1 MITLKQLRVFTSI
14 ARHGNLG
21 GAADE
26 VCLSR
31 GAVSQ
36 SLSQLEQQL
45 GSPLF
50 DRVHPRLQL
59 NDQGRRLQPVA
70 EDILGRVADIEQ
82 QFEQGSQGEMLAGSL
97 HIGASQTIGNYL
109 LPALLARQPWLQAA
123 VTITNTRNLCD
134 MVARFELDMAL
145 IEGENR
151 HADLEAQAWLTD
163 EMCIVAARD
172 HPLAG
177 LGRLTPAS
185 LAGCNWV
192 LREPRSGSREQF
204 DHQLA
209 PYLNGMGRTLELSTP
224 EAVMQAVEQGLGLA
238 LISRLAVADRLEL
251 RRLAVLDVGLTLS
264 RTLQLVWHRKKY
276 HSALLRRFVDVCR
289 EAAPG

>member
-1 MITLKQLRVFTSI
+1 MITLKQLQVFASI

-21 GAADE
+21 LAADE
-26 VCLSR
+26 ICLSR

-36 SLSQLEQQL
+36 SLSELERRL

-59 NDQGRRLQPVA
+59 NDQGRRLQPLA
-70 EDILGRVADIEQ
+70 EEVLGRVEEIER
-82 QFEQGSQGEMLAGSL
+82 QFEQGGELTGSL
-97 HIGASQTIGNYL
+97 RLGASQTIGNYL

-123 VTITNTRNLCD
+123 VTITNTQTLCD

-151 HADLEAQAWLTD
+151 HAELETRDWLTD
-163 EMCIVAARD
+163 DMLIVAAPT

-177 LGRLTPAS
+177 QSCLTPAC
-185 LAGCNWV
+185 LRGCDWV
-192 LREPRSGSREQF
+192 LREARSGSREQF
-204 DHQLA
+204 DRQLA
-209 PYLNGMGRTLELSTP
+209 PHLADLGRVLELNTP

-238 LISRLAVADRLEL
+238 LISRLAAANRLAQG
-251 RRLAVLDVGLTLS
+251 RLAVIDVGLRLP
-264 RTLQLVWHRKKY
+264 RTLALVWHRQKY
-276 HSALLRRFVDVCR
+276 HSALLHRFVEICR
-289 EAAPG
+289 EQAGL

>member
-1 MITLKQLRVFTSI
+1 MITLKQLQVFASI

-21 GAADE
+21 KAAEE

-36 SLSQLEQQL
+36 SLSELERRL

-59 NDQGRRLQPVA
+59 NDQGLRLQPLA
-70 EDILGRVADIEQ
+70 EDVLSRVADIER
-82 QFEQGSQGEMLAGSL
+82 QFEGGGELAGQL
-97 HIGASQTIGNYL
+97 RLGASQTIGNYL

-123 VTITNTRNLCD
+123 VTITNTQTLCD

-145 IEGENR
+145 IEGESR
-151 HADLEAQAWLTD
+151 HAELETHPWLQD
-163 EMCIVAARD
+163 EMLIIAAPA
-172 HPLAG
+172 HGLAG
-177 LGRLTPAS
+177 QSCLTPAC
-185 LAGCNWV
+185 LTGCDWV

-204 DHQLA
+204 DRELA
-209 PYLNGMGRTLELSTP
+209 PHLAGPGRVLELNTP

-238 LISRLAVADRLEL
+238 LISRLAAADRLA
-251 RRLAVLDVGLTLS
+251 RGRLAVIDVGLELP
-264 RTLQLVWHRKKY
+264 RTLRLVWHRQKF
-276 HSALLRRFVDVCR
+276 HSALLRRFVEICR
-289 EAAPG
+289 DTAEP

>member
-1 MITLKQLRVFTSI
+1 MITLKQLQVFASI

-21 GAADE
+21 LAAEE

-36 SLSQLEQQL
+36 SLSELERRL

-59 NDQGRRLQPVA
+59 NDQGLRLQPLA
-70 EDILGRVADIEQ
+70 EDVLSRVADIER
-82 QFEQGSQGEMLAGSL
+82 QFEGGGELTGHL
-97 HIGASQTIGNYL
+97 RLGASQTIGNYL
-109 LPALLARQPWLQAA
+109 LPALLARQPWLQAG
-123 VTITNTRNLCD
+123 VTITNTQTLCD

-151 HADLEAQAWLTD
+151 HAELDTQDWLQD
-163 EMCIVAARD
+163 EMLIVAGPS
-172 HPLAG
+172 HVLAG
-177 LGRLTPAS
+177 QGCLTPAC
-185 LAGCNWV
+185 LAGSDWV

-204 DHQLA
+204 DRQLA
-209 PYLNGMGRTLELSTP
+209 PHLADMGRVLELNTP

-238 LISRLAVADRLEL
+238 LISRLAAADRLA
-251 RRLAVLDVGLTLS
+251 RGRLVVIDVGLDLPRTLS
-264 RTLQLVWHRKKY
+264 LVWHRQKY
-276 HSALLRRFVDVCR
+276 HSALLRRFVDTCR
-289 EAAPG
+289 AAAGA

>member
-1 MITLKQLRVFTSI
+1 MITLKQLQVFASI

-21 GAADE
+21 EAAEE

-36 SLSQLEQQL
+36 SLSELERRL

-59 NDQGRRLQPVA
+59 NDQGRRLQPLAEDVLSRVA
-70 EDILGRVADIEQ
+70 EIEH
-82 QFEQGSQGEMLAGSL
+82 QFEQGGELAGSL
-97 HIGASQTIGNYL
+97 CIGASQTIGNYL

-123 VTITNTRNLCD
+123 VTITNTQTLCD

-151 HADLEAQAWLTD
+151 HDELDTQDWLQD
-163 EMCIVAARD
+163 EMLIVAGPD
-172 HPLAG
+172 HSLAG
-177 LGRLTPAS
+177 QPGLTPAC
-185 LAGCNWV
+185 LAGCDWV

-204 DHQLA
+204 DRQLA
-209 PYLNGMGRTLELSTP
+209 PHLDRMGRMLELNTP
-224 EAVMQAVEQGLGLA
+224 EAVMQGVEQGLGLA
-238 LISRLAVADRLEL
+238 LISRLAASDRLA
-251 RRLAVLDVGLTLS
+251 RGRLVVIDVGLSLP
-264 RTLQLVWHRKKY
+264 RTLKLVWHRQKY
-276 HSALLRRFVDVCR
+276 HSALLRRFVETCC
-289 EAAPG
+289 EQAGS

>member
-1 MITLKQLRVFTSI
+1 MITLKQLQVFASI

-21 GAADE
+21 LAAE
-26 VCLSR
+26 KVCLSR

-36 SLSQLEQQL
+36 SLSELERRL
-45 GSPLF
+45 GCPLF

-59 NDQGRRLQPVA
+59 NDQGQRLQPLA
-70 EDILGRVADIEQ
+70 EDILSRVADIER
-82 QFEQGSQGEMLAGSL
+82 QFEEGGEFTGSL
-97 HIGASQTIGNYL
+97 RLGASQTIGNYL

-123 VTITNTRNLCD
+123 VTITNTQTLCD

-151 HADLEAQAWLTD
+151 HADLETQDWLLD
-163 EMCIVAARD
+163 EMLIIA
-172 HPLAG
+172 
-177 LGRLTPAS
+177 TPVHS
-185 LAGCNWV
+185 LAGQSCLTPGCLAGSDWV

-209 PYLNGMGRTLELSTP
+209 PYLNGMGRMLELSTP

-238 LISRLAVADRLEL
+238 LISRLAAADRLAQG
-251 RRLAVLDVGLTLS
+251 RLTVLDVGITLS
-264 RTLQLVWHRKKY
+264 RTLKLVWHRKKY
-276 HSALLRRFVDVCR
+276 HSSLLRRFVDICR
-289 EAAPG
+289 EEG

>member
-1 MITLKQLRVFTSI
+1 MITLKQLQVFASI

-21 GAADE
+21 LAADE

-31 GAVSQ
+31 GALSQ
-36 SLSQLEQQL
+36 SLGELERRL

-59 NDQGRRLQPVA
+59 NDQGRRLQPLA
-70 EDILGRVADIEQ
+70 EDVLGRVADIER
-82 QFEQGSQGEMLAGSL
+82 QFAGGGELTGSL
-97 HIGASQTIGNYL
+97 RLGASQTIGNYL

-123 VTITNTRNLCD
+123 VTITNTQTLCD

-151 HADLEAQAWLTD
+151 HADLETQDWLQD
-163 EMCIVAARD
+163 EMQIVAAPS
-172 HPLAG
+172 HLLAG
-177 LGRLTPAS
+177 QPKLTPAC
-185 LAGCNWV
+185 LAGCDWV

-204 DHQLA
+204 DRQLA
-209 PYLNGMGRTLELSTP
+209 PHLNRMGKILELNTP

-238 LISRLAVADRLEL
+238 LISRRAAADRLA
-251 RRLAVLDVGLTLS
+251 RGRLVVIDVGLELP
-264 RTLQLVWHRKKY
+264 RTLRLVWHRHKY
-276 HSALLRRFVDVCR
+276 HSALLRRFVEMCR
-289 EAAPG
+289 APPAP